1 MAFTKLDLPGADV
14 AHCPQ
19 FLTPNLADHFERIL
33 TETLPWKQRQVIIAG
48 VSYDEPRVTAW
59 HGRAYAYSGNVLEPE
74 PMTEHLEHLRLLI
87 QTALG
92 DAQIRVPPFN
102 SVLANLYR
110 AGHRDSIG
118 MHSDNERELGLEPA
132 IASLSLGRTARFRLE
147 PKPGRP
153 GKPTFIDLTH
163 GSLLIMRCQTQRN
176 YKHGIAKSPRPDTAS
191 RLNLTFRTIF

>member
-153 GKPTFIDLTH
+153 AKPTFIDLTH
-163 GSLLIMRCQTQRN
+163 GSLLTMRGQTQRN

>member
-74 PMTEHLEHLRLLI
+74 PMTGPVE
-87 QTALG
+87 
-92 DAQIRVPPFN
+92 RVPD
-102 SVLANLYR
+102 L
-110 AGHRDSIG
+110 SIY
-118 MHSDNERELGLEPA
+118 DQLLTIEP
-132 IASLSLGRTARFRLE
+132 TQE
-147 PKPGRP
+147 D
-153 GKPTFIDLTH
+153 PT
-163 GSLLIMRCQTQRN
+163 
-176 YKHGIAKSPRPDTAS
+176 P
-191 RLNLTFRTIF
+191 

>member
-92 DAQIRVPPFN
+92 DAQIRVPPLN

-153 GKPTFIDLTH
+153 AKPTFIDLTH
-163 GSLLIMRCQTQRN
+163 GSLLIMRGQTQRN

>member
-19 FLTPNLADHFERIL
+19 FLTPNLADNFERIL

-153 GKPTFIDLTH
+153 AKPTFIDLTH
-163 GSLLIMRCQTQRN
+163 GSLLIMRGQTQRN

>member
-1 MAFTKLDLPGADV
+1 MTFTKLDLPGADV

-19 FLTPNLADHFERIL
+19 FLTPSLADHFEHIL

-48 VSYDEPRVTAW
+48 VSYDEPRVAAW

-92 DAQIRVPPFN
+92 DAQIRVPPLN

-153 GKPTFIDLTH
+153 AKPTFIDLTH
-163 GSLLIMRCQTQRN
+163 GSLLIMRGQTQRN